1 MAKKKTGR
9 RGGRTPGQW
18 VHLTKDGLRQWRK
31 DAKISRGKLS
41 EMMGVSST
49 SVQNWETGRSVP
61 MKRYQMMLA
70 DLMKGG
76 APSNGS
82 SGAGEAVTSGA
93 VARPASG
100 GGGDQVQVARLNATS
115 EILKAYLGAGG
126 KVSQEQLVALTKALR
141 SALV

>member
-1 MAKKKTGR
+1 MAKKKKSGR

-18 VHLTKDGLRQWRK
+18 IHLTRDGLRSWRK

-70 DLMKGG
+70 DLMKGS
-76 APSNGS
+76 ASADAEP
-82 SGAGEAVTSGA
+82 ATSGA
-93 VARPASG
+93 ASRPSSNG
-100 GGGDQVQVARLNATS
+100 GGGGEVQVARLNATS
-115 EILKAYLGAGG
+115 AILAAYLGAGG
-126 KVSQEQLVALTKALR
+126 KVSHDQLVGLTKQLRAAL
-141 SALV
+141 S